1 MKIGYVCTEK
11 LPSPAVKGGAI
22 QMMIDGVIPHLQEK
36 HQVTIFS
43 VADEELLPDYEKNG
57 QIEYIRFPRK
67 NYRESVANE
76 LKNHQFDLIHV
87 FNRPRNVKLY
97 QLASP
102 KSKIVLSLH
111 NDMFSEKKLSCAEG
125 KDAIKYAA
133 RLTAVSHYIKEK
145 ILARFPEAEGKI
157 DVVYSGVDLSSYP
170 PVWTEE
176 GAAIRARM
184 RETYNIGGKKVIL
197 FAGRLSK
204 NKGPHLLIHALE
216 KLVIENDD
224 VVLVIA
230 GGKWFSDNR
239 VNSYVKMLHELAEPL
254 EEHIIFTKF
263 IPPEKIPGIFLMADV
278 FVCSSQW
285 NEPLARVHYEAMAAG
300 IPVITTNRGGNSE
313 IIINGFNGIVID
325 DYQNPDRFAEA
336 IDYLLTNRTEAN
348 HYVKAGRKLV
358 ELNFTYEHVFE
369 RLEKVYMDAL
379 LI

>member
-22 QMMIDGVIPHLQEK
+22 QMMIDGVIPYLQEK
-36 HQVTIFS
+36 HEVTVFS
-43 VADEELLPDYEKNG
+43 VADEELPAYEKNG

-67 NYRESVANE
+67 NYRESVATE
-76 LKNHQFDLIHV
+76 LKHHQFDLIHI

-97 QLASP
+97 QLACP
-102 KSKIVLSLH
+102 YSKIVLSLH
-111 NDMFSEKKLSCAEG
+111 NDMFSEKKLSYADG
-125 KDAIKYAA
+125 KDAINYAA
-133 RLTAVSHYIKEK
+133 RITAVSHYIKDK
-145 ILARFPEAEGKI
+145 ILARFPEGEGKI

-170 PVWTEE
+170 PVWTKE
-176 GAAIRARM
+176 GAAIRARI
-184 RETYNIGGKKVIL
+184 RETYNVSGEKIIL

-216 KLVIENDD
+216 KLLIENGD

-230 GGKWFSDNR
+230 GGKWFSDNQ
-239 VNSYVKMLHELAEPL
+239 VNSYVRMLHELAEPL
-254 EEHIIFTKF
+254 GEYIIFTKF
-263 IPPEKIPGIFLMADV
+263 IPPEKIPEIFLMADV

-336 IDYLLTNRTEAN
+336 IDYLFSNRLEAIK
-348 HYVKAGRKLV
+348 YVKAGRKLV
-358 ELNFTYEHVFE
+358 ELNFTYKHVFE

-379 LI
+379 H